1 MKLRIYYVYWMHRE
15 VQSSFQ
21 RLITRLTVL
30 YDQKLKWK
38 KNIQK
43 QFNSKRQLL
52 LQTPRTT
59 DATTRTAFVKT
70 PVDIFR
76 SMLRVL
82 KDRYQ
87 QQQKMHCGRI
97 SITSTSKHSTYHRG
111 ALIASTAMHRPLSLR
126 LSSCRAGSRGRKGQ
140 SRVLLFD
147 PVTFS
152 LSLSTKCLLSH
163 VCSLSH
169 LLLLRFASTWLIL
182 HWLTAKQTNSLGL
195 TVWHGKQDG
204 RSALSTERSVSY
216 RSDRGNNSL

>member
-1 MKLRIYYVYWMHRE
+1 MKLRIYYVYWMYRE
-15 VQSSFQ
+15 VQSSFL

-97 SITSTSKHSTYHRG
+97 SITSTSQLSTYHRG
-111 ALIASTAMHRPLSLR
+111 
-126 LSSCRAGSRGRKGQ
+126 
-140 SRVLLFD
+140 
-147 PVTFS
+147 
-152 LSLSTKCLLSH
+152 
-163 VCSLSH
+163 
-169 LLLLRFASTWLIL
+169 LLLLAQPCIGHYLCAWAAAVLGQEAARARAEFYFSTQWPFPCRCRPNVC
-182 HWLTAKQTNSLGL
+182 WVMYA
-195 TVWHGKQDG
+195 
-204 RSALSTERSVSY
+204 VSPIY
-216 RSDRGNNSL
+216 SFYVSQARD